1 MEEID
6 QDSIWIANRY
16 LGHESFDAS
25 RARVPTLQADI
36 GHGIDDL
43 FENSQKGKVF
53 FAGFFIPP
61 PPVHVLNIDPNTDY
75 PEPAF
80 HWQAITDFQIARNIG
95 RLASFKAPGPN
106 GVVNTFFKETC
117 DLLTPHLGPIFRGT
131 FMLKHYPEEWKISK
145 TIVIRKPGRPD
156 YCVTK
161 AYRPIALLDTLSK
174 ILSACV
180 AESLVHGAELRD
192 LLPMTQFGG
201 HPGRTT
207 TDALHLLINRVKT
220 TWCRGDVMSIMFLE
234 VKFAFP
240 SVVLNRLIH
249 DMHKKGVLKELTDWT
264 YRKLT
269 ERTTTITF
277 DDYTT
282 ELYAIPSGLDQ
293 GCPLSVIF
301 HHFYNTRMT
310 ELACPDNDKGM
321 SRFVDDSTFLV
332 EAKTFEDTHHKLDQM
347 MTCPDGALHYAHE
360 HNVQFEL
367 TKTALLDLTR
377 K

>member
-1 MEEID
+1 MANKHKEVNRVGRLTRQHRGDPTHPSHTHLRTLQNGYKEDIEKQKRHHWLQFVEEID

-25 RARVPTLQADI
+25 RARVPMLQADI

-43 FENSQKGKVF
+43 SKNSQKGKAF

-61 PPVHVLNIDPNTDY
+61 PPGHVLNIDPNTDY

-80 HWQAITDFQIARNIG
+80 RWQAITDSQIARNIG
-95 RLASFKAPGPN
+95 HLAPFKAPGPN
-106 GVVNTFFKETC
+106 GVVNAFFKETC
-117 DLLTPHLGPIFRGT
+117 DLLTPHLGPIFRAT
-131 FMLKHYPEEWKISK
+131 FTLKHYPKKWKISK

-180 AESLVHGAELRD
+180 AESLVHGTELGD

-201 HPGRTT
+201 RPGRTT
-207 TDALHLLINRVKT
+207 TDALHLLIDRVKT
-220 TWCRGDVMSIMFLE
+220 AWRCGNVMSIMFLD
-234 VKFAFP
+234 VKSAFP
-240 SVVLNRLIH
+240 SVVPDRLIH
-249 DMHKKGVLKELTDWT
+249 DMRKKGVPKELTDWT

-269 ERTTTITF
+269 GRTTTITF

-282 ELYAIPSGLDQ
+282 ELYAILSGLDQ
-293 GCPLSVIF
+293 GCPLLVIF
-301 HHFYNTRMT
+301 HHFYNCR
-310 ELACPDNDKGM
+310 
-321 SRFVDDSTFLV
+321 
-332 EAKTFEDTHHKLDQM
+332 
-347 MTCPDGALHYAHE
+347 
-360 HNVQFEL
+360 
-367 TKTALLDLTR
+367 DLR
-377 K
+377 SSNWEKA